1 MMVMMVMMVMTATKT
16 RAIVK
21 KIKTKENRI

>member
-1 MMVMMVMMVMTATKT
+1 MMVMMVMMVRTAAKT
-16 RAIVK
+16 MEIVK